1 MKIYEKPFIKR
12 SVNYLDRENR
22 YQIQKANKTQEE
34 FSPYYKKNKEK
45 IQKYKE
51 YHNNK
56 DLQLKQLSVN
66 KGYKNLDYYLDEPSN
81 TIRSGKHSSSTSK
94 NIVYNFKNI
103 DKTIVFK
110 KPNNI
115 KDYKNN
121 YFHKNSKTTI
131 NEKLKNLIMKVS
143 SKKMMKKYY
152 NKWIDMSRKN
162 GKKNNKK
169 YYNDYE
175 EEEIYENA
183 EEKEEKDEKYSSS
196 INLEEIK
203 ERAPEEEESTIGAGL
218 KNKNKK
224 ESFPLKNKII
234 LKNVLRYKNRLKFY
248 FTKWTKLIYDSLSSN
263 ESNISNNDNNYDYI
277 SNNSKKLKKEEK
289 NNDVNNKK
297 KKISSNQLN
306 SNNDREK
313 IDKKKFK
320 RLKLLKKV
328 IENID
333 DYKNI
338 SFTMNKWYNASKKI
352 KNDNSKNGKKHKSK
366 NKDSYNNISRYNKDY
381 DNPEES
387 NTERDKILTNSTM
400 YNIQKDEMSNSEN
413 SPRILALSSNIIIPK
428 SKSKRNKSEVE
439 KGKEK
444 NKSKSNKN
452 NNKKIKHK
460 NSNEINDNNSTHS
473 KNQKSLDSPKKNKD
487 LINGTTPVD
496 NIDNNYNQVND
507 NKSNSKSNNY
517 DKKTLKEKINKI
529 KKRHK
534 NSKSQRY
541 LLIKQL
547 NSKKKK
553 NDTEDVIDSNDL
565 NTSRESFTTISVKV
579 KIENKQK
586 ILLKIFAKAHCKRDL
601 LMNYFDKW
609 FDATFNDP
617 NYTPFMN
624 EESIA
629 ETDNRSKSSKMK
641 SKSKK
646 PKKNQKKSED
656 TNDAKTSDMGSIQTN
671 NNIDMKDI
679 ADSYTLFGIN
689 KSPDSK
695 GKTKSKNKNNEKKN
709 DLSKTKSKE
718 INLDSLN
725 SNTIE
730 IEDISLDTK
739 EEFNRSLNAYNN
751 NEENKSKKNDYDI
764 NVGELNNIIVNK
776 KSGISNSAKKD
787 KNAKNLKKINNIIN
801 INNNIINI
809 SDKHIGENYQKSN
822 NNKDILI
829 NNLQYSNEDDI
840 NPSLLDLDFKE
851 SKKSKKYNKKDNEYN
866 NEDNNLDKQ
875 YSKKEKILI
884 KKIKK
889 AFHKLRVVIRAFK
902 KRKKN
907 TFNPD
912 IQMKEDFQNWVTQT
926 FPDGLEK
933 YRELKTIDTISY
945 HTNNSKKSKKK
956 KKSKSELKEK
966 KLKTIIKFINKKNES
981 IYEDEDYIYNSKKK
995 YFYKWYDMF
1004 NEIKYKEPKKKVLKK
1019 SYTDLNNNN
1028 DVNKKKQENKNQT
1041 EYSQSRNKAKRNN
1054 KYYNY
1059 SERNEYPIIHGNE
1072 YSDADSNKDE
1082 DTNGEKDYKKYNLT
1096 KSQEILKFIPRAKSK
1111 KQYDN
1116 NENSD
1121 EFYSMNVNKKKMNK
1135 NISKKLFDKIYD
1147 KLENNYYKGN
1157 KKNINENID
1166 EDEMEYLD
1174 NNLEISSKG
1183 NSDQK
1188 KKRIKIPKENEN
1200 KKGYYDKGDE
1210 EDYKN
1215 PRKEEKQEK
1224 KEKEKEHVEI
1234 YKNNQNI
1241 LSDSFHSSSQQNNF
1255 GTPKKL
1261 PMYDPYKEPGN
1272 LQQNPKVQAPRQV
1285 LELEKLKGKS
1295 KLPDVQRTNSH
1306 TKKKFGSGNIDY
1318 AEPGELVSSTKL
1330 KLLNNMLS
1338 GRKSDFG
1345 ILNNQRNDKI
1355 YDFNLSV
1362 DSKFRTDSDYE
1373 EKLIK
1378 IEKKLARLIE
1388 NINNLKLVSKIFTT
1402 WKFLVKKEM
1411 SNTRVT
1417 MLDCAPP
1424 PKKEK
1429 KSASIPVIF
1438 LSKSI
1443 SGKSNDDLISIEP
1456 ESYQSEKKG
1465 TPIKRN
1471 EDGRYEILVQRN
1483 KEDSNSRFKQVK
1495 NYIKEKL
1502 EEEEIEDDFEEM
1514 SDKDFNNYFNNK
1526 SINKKVKGKNNASS
1540 SKNKQ
1545 QSPYKKNVNK
1555 NRVNKANNETNNEN
1569 NFKENY
1575 NSLIPEI
1582 ELYKLNNNGNR
1593 IKNNIMNLIRNTPS
1607 SLSKELNPQT
1617 FLDISKKLNKYYT
1630 AYQIYILY
1638 SLFNQ
1643 NHAFYDKR
1651 RLFNKLKA
1659 LSNLKPNQSINKP
1672 EFLYYDCENNNHC
1685 KGCFCFNKRNKY
1697 TLLKRIVMKYNF
1709 MKEYN
1714 PMKYFLNYWYKITF
1728 F

>member
-12 SVNYLDRENR
+12 SVNYIDRENR

-34 FSPYYKKNKEK
+34 FSPYYQKNKEK

-51 YHNNK
+51 YQNNR

-81 TIRSGKHSSSTSK
+81 TIRSGKHSSSTAK
-94 NIVYNFKNI
+94 NILYNFKNI

-115 KDYKNN
+115 KDNKNN

-131 NEKLKNLIMKVS
+131 NFFNEKLKNIIMKVS

-152 NKWIDMSRKN
+152 NKWIDISRKN

-169 YYNDYE
+169 YYNEYDE
-175 EEEIYENA
+175 EEMDENA
-183 EEKEEKDEKYSSS
+183 EEKDEKYSSS

-203 ERAPEEEESTIGAGL
+203 ERSPEEEESTIGAGL

-248 FTKWTKLIYDSLSSN
+248 FTKWTKLIYDSLSEN
-263 ESNISNNDNNYDYI
+263 ESNISNNDNIYDYI

-289 NNDVNNKK
+289 NNNVSKK
-297 KKISSNQLN
+297 KKKSSSTQINN
-306 SNNDREK
+306 SNDREK

-328 IENID
+328 VENID

-338 SFTMNKWYNASKKI
+338 SFTMNKWYNESKKI

-366 NKDSYNNISRYNKDY
+366 KKDSYNNIARYNKDN

-387 NTERDKILTNSTM
+387 NTERDKILANSTM
-400 YNIQKDEMSNSEN
+400 YNNIPKDEMSNSEN

-428 SKSKRNKSEVE
+428 PKSKRNKSEIE
-439 KGKEK
+439 KAKEK

-452 NNKKIKHK
+452 NNNKKIKNK
-460 NSNEINDNNSTHS
+460 NTNEINDNISTNS
-473 KNQKSLDSPKKNKD
+473 KNQISLDSPKKHKE
-487 LINGTTPVD
+487 LINGTTPID

-601 LMNYFDKW
+601 LMKYFDKW

-629 ETDNRSKSSKMK
+629 ETDNRSKNSKMK

-646 PKKNQKKSED
+646 PKKSQKKSED
-656 TNDAKTSDMGSIQTN
+656 TNEAKTSDMGSVQTN
-671 NNIDMKDI
+671 NNVDMKDI
-679 ADSYTLFGIN
+679 TDSYTLFSIN

-695 GKTKSKNKNNEKKN
+695 GKSKSKIKNNEKKN

-725 SNTIE
+725 SNIIE

-739 EEFNRSLNAYNN
+739 EEINRSLNA
-751 NEENKSKKNDYDI
+751 

-822 NNKDILI
+822 NNKEILI

-851 SKKSKKYNKKDNEYN
+851 SKKSKKYNKKDNEY

-912 IQMKEDFQNWVTQT
+912 LQMKEDFQNWVTQT

-956 KKSKSELKEK
+956 KKSKSELKDKEK
-966 KLKTIIKFINKKNES
+966 KLKTVIKFINKKNDS
-981 IYEDEDYIYNSKKK
+981 IYEDEDFIYNSKKK
-995 YFYKWYDMF
+995 YFYKWYDLF

-1019 SYTDLNNNN
+1019 SYTDLNSNH

-1041 EYSQSRNKAKRNN
+1041 EYNQSRNKTKRNN
-1054 KYYNY
+1054 KNYNY
-1059 SERNEYPIIHGNE
+1059 SERNEYPIIHGAE
-1072 YSDADSNKDE
+1072 YSDPDSNKDE
-1082 DTNGEKDYKKYNLT
+1082 DTNREKEYKKYDLT

-1121 EFYSMNVNKKKMNK
+1121 EFYSMNVNKKKKNK

-1147 KLENNYYKGN
+1147 KLENNYYRGN
-1157 KKNINENID
+1157 KNNINENID

-1174 NNLEISSKG
+1174 NNLEKDSKG
-1183 NSDQK
+1183 NSEQK
-1188 KKRIKIPKENEN
+1188 KKRNKILKENEN
-1200 KKGYYDKGDE
+1200 KKVYYDKEDE

-1215 PRKEEKQEK
+1215 PRKEEKQDK
-1224 KEKEKEHVEI
+1224 KEKEHVEI

-1241 LSDSFHSSSQQNNF
+1241 LSDSFHSSNQQINF

-1261 PMYDPYKEPGN
+1261 PMYDPYKEPGIV
-1272 LQQNPKVQAPRQV
+1272 QQNPKVQAPRQV

-1295 KLPDVQRTNSH
+1295 KLPDVQRTNSY
-1306 TKKKFGSGNIDY
+1306 TRKKFGAGNIDY

-1330 KLLNNMLS
+1330 KILNNMLS

-1345 ILNNQRNDKI
+1345 LLNNQRNDKI
-1355 YDFNLSV
+1355 LDFNLSV
-1362 DSKFRTDSDYE
+1362 DSDNE
-1373 EKLIK
+1373 EKMIK
-1378 IEKKLARLIE
+1378 IEKKLAKLIE
-1388 NINNLKLVSKIFTT
+1388 NINDLKLVSKIFKA
-1402 WKFLVKKEM
+1402 WKCLVKKEM

-1443 SGKSNDDLISIEP
+1443 SGKSNDDLISVEP
-1456 ESYQSEKKG
+1456 DSCQSDQKG
-1465 TPIKRN
+1465 TPLKRN
-1471 EDGRYEILVQRN
+1471 ADGRYEILVQRN
-1483 KEDSNSRFKQVK
+1483 NEDSNSRFKQVK

-1526 SINKKVKGKNNASS
+1526 AINKRVKGKNNNNSSS

-1545 QSPYKKNVNK
+1545 QSPYKKSVNK
-1555 NRVNKANNETNNEN
+1555 NRVNKANNESNNEN

-1607 SLSKELNPQT
+1607 SLSNELNPQT

-1638 SLFNQ
+1638 SLFNK

-1651 RLFNKLKA
+1651 RIFNKLKI
-1659 LSNLKPNQSINKP
+1659 LSNLKPNKSINKP